1 MKKNKFSKVAT
12 KENNPR
18 WKSAIRRAEALY
30 SRSTDIRSEFF
41 RDYNRI
47 LHCSA
52 YSRLKYKTQVFFAA
66 RNDHLCNR
74 IEHVNHVASV
84 STTIANFLGLNT
96 ELTNAISIGH
106 DLGHAPFGHSGED
119 IINKIASDNGFDY
132 FWHEKNSLR
141 FVDKIETLLDPHN
154 YHRNLNLTY
163 AVRDGIVSH
172 CGEVNETLIR
182 PRDEDIDLELIKSAS
197 QYAPYT
203 WEACVVKIS
212 DKIAYLGRDIE
223 DAITCGILNQ
233 YPQGLIEII
242 SSNLGDISK
251 EKLNNT
257 FIIHQMILDLCDN
270 STPEK
275 GIMFSA
281 RYLKLLNEIK
291 DFNYKHIYKH
301 PRLENYKQYAECII
315 KSLYKTLVAY
325 YDGLNTVKL
334 LSKDHDFYPVLIK
347 YFREW
352 LIKYSNTPEHNHRK
366 FKYYKNYIIYNLNH
380 ESDYKQAVI
389 DFISGMTDRFAI
401 RVFEEI
407 TSF

>member
-1 MKKNKFSKVAT
+1 MKKNEFTNVAMN
-12 KENNPR
+12 ENNPQ
-18 WKSAIRRAEALY
+18 WKSATRRMEALY

-84 STTIANFLGLNT
+84 SKTIAHFLGLNT

-106 DLGHAPFGHSGED
+106 DVGHAPFGHSGED
-119 IINKIASDNGFDY
+119 IINKIAKENGFDK
-132 FWHEKNSLR
+132 FWHERNSLR
-141 FVDKIETLLDPHN
+141 FIDKIETLLDPYNH
-154 YHRNLNLTY
+154 HRNLNLTY
-163 AVRDGIVSH
+163 AVRDGIISH
-172 CGEVNETLIR
+172 CGEVNENIIR
-182 PRDEDIDLELIKSAS
+182 PRKEYIDLETINFANE
-197 QYAPYT
+197 YAPYT
-203 WEACVVKIS
+203 WEGCVVKIS

-223 DAITCGILNQ
+223 DAVTCGILEP
-233 YPQGLIEII
+233 YPQELINII
-242 SSNLGDISK
+242 TENLGDISK

-257 FIIHQMILDLCDN
+257 FIIHQMILDLCKN
-270 STPEK
+270 SSPDK
-275 GIMFSA
+275 GIMFSDQ
-281 RYLKLLNEIK
+281 YLQLLNDIK
-291 DFNYKHIYKH
+291 TFNYKHIYKH
-301 PRLENYKQYAECII
+301 PRLENYKLYAECII
-315 KSLYKTLVAY
+315 NSLYKTLSGY
-325 YDGLNTVKL
+325 YDGMNTVKSL
-334 LSKDHDFYPVLIK
+334 TKERDFYPVLIK

-352 LIKYSNTPEHNHRK
+352 LIKYSNAPEHEHRR
-366 FKYYKNYIIYNLNH
+366 FKYYKNYIIYNLKI